1 MISKYLLRLCSI
13 MIKTS
18 FVLQALWFRVL
29 LCWIIEYHNHNLK
42 SMWSLCLLFTVEKC
56 EKHYIPALFLH
67 TWKEFRF
74 WLSRG
79 IFRTKKYCSL
89 SLYMCSRIFVL
100 QRKIDYSLKMRI
112 VNKRCRNISQLF
124 FRGLGPLISM
134 TEVS

>member
-42 SMWSLCLLFTVEKC
+42 SMWSLCLLFTVQKC

-74 WLSRG
+74 WLARG
-79 IFRTKKYCSL
+79 IFHTKKYCSL
-89 SLYMCSRIFVL
+89 SFYMCSRIFVL
-100 QRKIDYSLKMRI
+100 QRKMNNSLKMWI
-112 VNKRCRNISQLF
+112 IISYAAISTSYF
-124 FRGLGPLISM
+124 FRGSGPLTSV
-134 TEVS
+134 TDFP